1 MRKGLPKIKTS
12 QGRYQGIKFDHHFL
26 VEKPIDVLFF
36 AKTSSWDKKMV
47 FEKVHI

>member
-26 VEKPIDVLFF
+26 VEKPIDVLYS
-36 AKTSSWDKKMV
+36 KIRSSWVIKND
-47 FEKVHI
+47 F